1 MKLLLILLFVLLIGA
16 TSGVHLYYVWKKK
29 DIKTLIVQASIIGV
43 AIIGG
48 IFVICDL
55 NDPSISNLLNNL
67 SPLEK

>member
-29 DIKTLIVQASIIGV
+29 DMKTLIVQVSIIGL

-48 IFVICDL
+48 ICLIYDL
-55 NDPSISNLLNNL
+55 NDPSISNLLNTF